1 MHNKETISVNSYIWV
16 NNQGL
21 DEAVLYYISYM
32 YNKETISVNSYKDEL
47 DKSHVSSY
55 ESIMAL
61 IIQRWTGTS
70 ATWSYRQRYYI
81 CSWNSN

>member
-1 MHNKETISVNSYIWV
+1 M

-47 DKSHVSSY
+47 VLVLLDHTDKDTIYVA
-55 ESIMAL
+55 ETAEMPFGGRAPC
-61 IIQRWTGTS
+61 RP
-70 ATWSYRQRYYI
+70 
-81 CSWNSN
+81 